1 MIFSQKSEF
10 GEEDIGNDEKQ
21 LLNNRKELLDKLVA
35 EKDYSERNNIRQ
47 KIREIEEKLN
57 FDEIKVQLKYDV
69 EIVREGNA
77 YKVLTQ
83 KKLRISQVLKTE
95 SLY

>member
-1 MIFSQKSEF
+1 M
-10 GEEDIGNDEKQ
+10 D
-21 LLNNRKELLDKLVA
+21 RKELLDKLVA
-35 EKDYSERNNIRQ
+35 EKDYSERNNLRL

-69 EIVREGNA
+69 EIIKENNA

-83 KKLRISQVLKTE
+83 KKLHISLVLKTE
-95 SLY
+95 GFY